1 MVLEHLGVLD
11 SLPAFAAW
19 DVHLVQVWAF
29 SSLAWVAGV
38 ENVVSRA
45 HHWPQMWAWDPGIA
59 EVESVVVAFATVA
72 AVAVLEFVDPVVR
85 GVPGYR
91 VEVVPS

>member
-1 MVLEHLGVLD
+1 MVLERQEVPD
-11 SLPAFAAW
+11 CQPAFAAW
-19 DVHLVQVWAF
+19 DVHLVRVWAF

-59 EVESVVVAFATVA
+59 EVENVVVAFA
-72 AVAVLEFVDPVVR
+72 VAVVVAVMDFEDPVDQ
-85 GVPGYR
+85 VPREYR

>member
-19 DVHLVQVWAF
+19 DVHRVQVWAF
-29 SSLAWVAGV
+29 ASLAWVAGV
-38 ENVVSRA
+38 ENVVSRV
-45 HHWPQMWAWDPGIA
+45 HHWPQMWAWAPGIVEA
-59 EVESVVVAFATVA
+59 ENVVVAFA
-72 AVAVLEFVDPVVR
+72 VAVVVAVMDFEDPVVQVPR
-85 GVPGYR
+85 GYQ